1 MRTFLFLILALPIW
15 LAAQS
20 CPALDSLAM
29 RKKPKGIAD
38 RAYTMALDSAHC
50 VAPYLKTLNAKTP
63 LAKKFRKDVL
73 TRQPEAML
81 AAYGLKELTLAEK
94 RSVFLSDL
102 IRDTLTCQQLVDSV
116 GVDSLVAN
124 AWIPAGSPWDYRNF
138 PCKSLTMPSI
148 LAKVDSQITEAG
160 ALRAKWMALDPSL
173 WLAKYGES
181 ITEEEG
187 VRYATHPLL
196 LDSSNCRYA
205 DYANAEQLLRF
216 GVPQNACYPYIHDR
230 FGDAVIRLAFQS
242 TFKPAVGA
250 QIEKR
255 LSGVT
260 PENLDQI
267 QGLLDTLEILFADGE
282 SWEAKDSLEAS
293 LLRLLGRVP
302 ETLKRLKEPNVTMML
317 SAFQGRLSLLCEFP
331 NVNDRMVIKLL
342 QDRYYAELPMPTD
355 VEVDSLC
362 SCLAPELC
370 TAVRKVMTQVNSQ

>member
-1 MRTFLFLILALPIW
+1 MRTFLFLFLALPVW
-15 LAAQS
+15 LAAQT
-20 CPALDSLAM
+20 CLALDSLAM

-50 VAPYLKTLNAKTP
+50 VAPYLKTLNAKAP
-63 LAKKFRKDVL
+63 QGKKYRKEVL

-81 AAYGLKELTLAEK
+81 SAYGIPALTLAEK
-94 RSVFLSDL
+94 RAIFLSDL
-102 IRDTLTCQQLVDSV
+102 IRDSLTCQLLVDSV
-116 GVDSLVAN
+116 GVDSLVTS

-148 LAKVDSQITEAG
+148 LAKVDSLITDTI
-160 ALRAKWMALDPSL
+160 ALRNKWMALDPSL
-173 WLAKYGES
+173 WLAKYGPT

-196 LDSSNCRYA
+196 SDSSHCRYA

-216 GVPQNACYPYIHDR
+216 GVPPNACYPYIHDR

-242 TFKPAVGA
+242 SFKPAVGA
-250 QIEKR
+250 LIEKR
-255 LSGVT
+255 LSSVAS
-260 PENLDQI
+260 ENLDSI

-293 LLRLLGRVP
+293 LLRLLGRIP

-331 NVNDRMVIKLL
+331 SVNDRMVVKLL

-370 TAVRKVMTQVNSQ
+370 TAVRKVMIQVNSQ